1 MLKFAYLAKKFPEFY
16 AARKFAIVFT
26 STQLV
31 QYFSESVNVV
41 HAPTPHFWLA
51 LRVGTCLTDSMFA

>member
-26 STQLV
+26 STHHWYSTFL
-31 QYFSESVNVV
+31 S
-41 HAPTPHFWLA
+41 
-51 LRVGTCLTDSMFA
+51 RLT